1 MLLVSRV
8 EVAVVLDE
16 LPLAHKVAAGV
27 LVAVM

>member
-1 MLLVSRV
+1 
-8 EVAVVLDE
+8 VAEEAAGE